1 MSSQIASIP
10 DTGVTGT
17 ELQVTEFFGGS
28 ARGRMLQLTQGLGL
42 SPDTPGFVQLS
53 RQDVEAMLPV
63 LLAWLNTTDP
73 PQSGFAYWA
82 ETFWKYGSS
91 SDLVK
96 ARRAF
101 EAAKSASRG
110 LAQN

>member
-10 DTGVTGT
+10 NTGMTGT
-17 ELQVTEFFGGS
+17 ALQVTEFFGGS
-28 ARGRMLQLTQGLGL
+28 ARGRMLQLTQGLGI

-53 RQDVEAMLPV
+53 RQDLEELIPI
-63 LLAWLNTTDP
+63 LLNWLNKTDP

-96 ARRAF
+96 ARRAY
-101 EAAKSASRG
+101 EAAKSDRE
-110 LAQN
+110 